1 MTSPVSDEA
10 RLDKWLWAARIFKT
24 RQMAAKAITGGHIEV
39 NGNRTKPARLVRVGD
54 TLHVRKGPNSYILI
68 IERISDRRG
77 PASVAKTLYLE
88 TEASVNER
96 QRLARELKTRAA
108 QILYDP
114 GKPDSRTQRRARTRK
129 REQV

>member
-1 MTSPVSDEA
+1 MTSAASDEA

-39 NGNRTKPARLVRVGD
+39 NGNRIKPARLVRVGD
-54 TLHVRKGPNSYILI
+54 TLNVRKGHNTYILI

-77 PASVAKTLYLE
+77 PASVAKTLYSE

-114 GKPDSRTQRRARTRK
+114 GKPDSRTQRQARTRK
-129 REQV
+129 REQY